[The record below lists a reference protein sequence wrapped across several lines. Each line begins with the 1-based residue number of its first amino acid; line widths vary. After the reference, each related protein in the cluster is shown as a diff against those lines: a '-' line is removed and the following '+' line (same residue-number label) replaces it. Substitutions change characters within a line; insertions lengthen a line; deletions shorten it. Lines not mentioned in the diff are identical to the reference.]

1 MKVEY
6 LFRHYYIQLVLYVF
20 RIVKIR
26 SAAEDI
32 VQDAFLKVL
41 EKHQEK
47 EVDIQYLYVAV
58 RHLALNYLRDTRYL
72 INEIPDN
79 NLSDTEVD
87 IEGEL
92 LYVQHLKQIYMA
104 VEKLSPACRQVF
116 KEVYWGK
123 RKYIDVANE
132 LNVSVNTVR
141 SHMYMALATLKKSLK

>member
-26 SAAEDI
+26 SVAEDI

-58 RHLALNYLRDTRYL
+58 RHLALN
-72 INEIPDN
+72 
-79 NLSDTEVD
+79 
-87 IEGEL
+87 
-92 LYVQHLKQIYMA
+92 
-104 VEKLSPACRQVF
+104 
-116 KEVYWGK
+116 
-123 RKYIDVANE
+123 
-132 LNVSVNTVR
+132 
-141 SHMYMALATLKKSLK
+141 

>member
-1 MKVEY
+1 MKVEN
-6 LFRHYYIQLVLYVF
+6 LFKNHYIQLVLYVF

-26 SAAEDI
+26 SVAEDI

-47 EVDIQYLYVAV
+47 DVDIQYLYVAV
-58 RHLALNYLRDTRYL
+58 QHLAFNYLRDTKCL

-79 NLSDTEVD
+79 NLSYTEVD

-92 LYVQHLKQIYMA
+92 LYVQHLKQIYVA
-104 VEKLSPACRQVF
+104 IEKLPPACRQVF

-141 SHMYMALATLKKSLK
+141 SHMYMALATLKKLLK